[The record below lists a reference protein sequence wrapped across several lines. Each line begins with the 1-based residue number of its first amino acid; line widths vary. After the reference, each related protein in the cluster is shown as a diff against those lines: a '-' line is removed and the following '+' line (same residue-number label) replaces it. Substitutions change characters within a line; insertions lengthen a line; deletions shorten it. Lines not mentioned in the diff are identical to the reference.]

1 MRSANDRLKFTEAIV
16 EPIDVRWH
24 AHARIALTAGK
35 GVDAVPETCSMR
47 SALALAQAGSSPET
61 RQWSERSGA
70 GAFGVI
76 AAARYTRAN
85 LTRGCVS
92 RRYIGQFSPDH

>member
-1 MRSANDRLKFTEAIV
+1 VRSANDRLKFTEAIV

-70 GAFGVI
+70 GCLWRNRRRSLYEGES
-76 AAARYTRAN
+76 N
-85 LTRGCVS
+85 EGLCVA
-92 RRYIGQFSPDH
+92 